1 MADANGDRAVPM
13 MTGHVTATAG
23 LRVRSGP
30 GTNSQIVAVLPHGTE
45 VNILATIGDW
55 YKIDNGYVSAEYVEL
70 DAVDSE
76 LQAMSDWALLAL
88 LIASEADNQPL
99 MGQVAVAMV
108 PMARLHRTPRYGRT
122 LHEVMLK
129 PYQFSTFNDF
139 HYRGFTHRI
148 PHYSMMA
155 QLATA
160 GLLHSPTAGATH
172 YCRYDLDPMPK
183 WTQLQYSTYLG
194 KIGDHVFFMER

>member
-1 MADANGDRAVPM
+1 
-13 MTGHVTATAG
+13 MTGRVTATAG

-45 VNILATIGDW
+45 VNIIATIGEW
-55 YKIDNGYVSAEYVEL
+55 YRIDNGYVFAAHVEL
-70 DAVDSE
+70 DAVDPE
-76 LQAMSDWALLAL
+76 LQAMPDSSLLAL
-88 LIASEADNQPL
+88 LIAAEADNQPL
-99 MGQVAVAMV
+99 MGQVAVVMV

-129 PYQFSTFNDF
+129 PYQFSTFNDS
-139 HYRGFTHRI
+139 HYRNFVHRI
-148 PHYSMMA
+148 PHYTMMA

-172 YCRYDLDPMPK
+172 YCRYDLDPMPM
-183 WTQLQYSTYLG
+183 WTRTQYSTYLG
-194 KIGDHVFFMER
+194 KVGDHVFFTER